1 MTMKIYSFIIALIVV
16 ILTSCSSV
24 PPYTEGEITAVGTMN
39 RINYK
44 DYDYW
49 IFETKIDKN
58 KEFIELLGDEGYLKK
73 IQIEGQEVTL
83 RILPKRERKPEIKMA
98 SSSAVLLEIVQ
109 PK

>member
-1 MTMKIYSFIIALIVV
+1 MKISLLLFALLVIVFSAC
-16 ILTSCSSV
+16 TSV
-24 PPYTEGEITAVGTMN
+24 PPFTPGEVTAVGTMN

-58 KEFIELLGDEGYLKK
+58 KEFIELLGDEGELKK
-73 IQIEGQEVTL
+73 IQIEGKEVTL
-83 RILPKRERKPEIKMA
+83 RILPKPDRKPEIKMA
-98 SSSAVLLEIVQ
+98 SSSAILLEIVQ

>member
-1 MTMKIYSFIIALIVV
+1 MKISFTFFALFVF
-16 ILTSCSSV
+16 ILTSCSSI
-24 PPYTEGEITAVGTMN
+24 PPFTPGEVTAVGTMN

-58 KEFIELLGDEGYLKK
+58 KEFIELLGNEGDLKK

-83 RILPKRERKPEIKMA
+83 RILPKRDRKPEIKMA
-98 SSSAVLLEIVQ
+98 SSSALLLEIVQ

>member
-1 MTMKIYSFIIALIVV
+1 MNIILKSTVALFL
-16 ILTSCSSV
+16 ILLVSCTSI
-24 PPYTEGEITAVGTMN
+24 PPFTEGEVTVVGTMN

-49 IFETKIDKN
+49 ILETKIDKN
-58 KEFIELLGDEGYLKK
+58 KEFIELLGKENELKK
-73 IQIEGQEVTL
+73 LQVEGQEFTL
-83 RILPKRERKPEIKMA
+83 RILPKPDRKPEIKMA

>member
-1 MTMKIYSFIIALIVV
+1 MKLHTFLLTILVIILASC
-16 ILTSCSSV
+16 TSI
-24 PPYTEGEITAVGTMN
+24 PPYTPGEITAVGTMN
-39 RINYK
+39 RVNYK

-58 KEFIELLGDEGYLKK
+58 KEFIELLGNKSDLKK

-83 RILPKRERKPEIKMA
+83 RILPKPDRKPEIKMA
-98 SSSAVLLEIVQ
+98 SSSALLLEIVQ

>member
-1 MTMKIYSFIIALIVV
+1 MKIYSLLFVALFLA
-16 ILTSCSSV
+16 ILASCTTI
-24 PPYTEGEITAVGTMN
+24 PPYTQGEITAVGTMN

-58 KEFIELLGDEGYLKK
+58 KEFIELLGNEGDLKK
-73 IQIEGQEVTL
+73 IQKEGQEVTL
-83 RILPKRERKPEIKMA
+83 RILPKPERKPEIKMA
-98 SSSAVLLEIVQ
+98 SSSALLLEIVQ